1 VQESIHFSLKELRRD
16 VLDIVQI
23 HNATVDC
30 VMKGELAELL
40 LEAKRQGKLRYLG
53 ASVYGEDAALAVIE
67 SKQFEVL
74 QVAYNLLDQRMA
86 KRVFPTA
93 ERAGVGVV
101 VRSAFLKG
109 VLTPRAQWLP
119 EPLAE
124 LRNAADRVR
133 EAFNASWQV
142 LPDVALRFC
151 LSTPE
156 VTTVLIGSSTADEL
170 RQALASVEAG
180 AFAKHELARA
190 STLALSDE
198 ALLNPSFW
206 PIP

>member
-53 ASVYGEDAALAVIE
+53 ASVYGEDAALAVINFN
-67 SKQFEVL
+67 QFEVL
-74 QVAYNLLDQRMA
+74 PVAYHGLDHRRAEGVCPTA
-86 KRVFPTA
+86 KRA
-93 ERAGVGVV
+93 NVGVV
-101 VRSAFLKG
+101 FRAAFRKG

-133 EAFNASWQV
+133 
-142 LPDVALRFC
+142 
-151 LSTPE
+151 
-156 VTTVLIGSSTADEL
+156 
-170 RQALASVEAG
+170 
-180 AFAKHELARA
+180 
-190 STLALSDE
+190 
-198 ALLNPSFW
+198 
-206 PIP
+206 